1 MFTWMI
7 YIIIGLVAG
16 ILSGLFGIGG
26 GVVII
31 PGLTLLA
38 GFSQLKAQGTSL
50 VAMIPPVGIFALMEY
65 YKKGNTDLRAGI
77 IICMVMLIGGKF
89 GGQFANVLPVDI
101 MKKAFGVF
109 IILIGI
115 KTVFGK

>member
-1 MFTWMI
+1 MFSWII

-65 YKKGNTDLRAGI
+65 YKKGNTDLRAGL
-77 IICMVMLIGGKF
+77 IICALMLVGAKF

>member
-1 MFTWMI
+1 MLNFLS
-7 YIIIGLVAG
+7 YALIGAAAG

-31 PGLTLLA
+31 PLLVLIQK
-38 GFSQLKAQGTSL
+38 FPQLKAQGTSL
-50 VAMIPPVGIFALMEY
+50 VAMLPPVGIFAFLQY
-65 YKKGNTDLRAGI
+65 YKRGNVDITAGI
-77 IICMVMLIGGKF
+77 IICVTMLIFANF
-89 GGQFANVLPVDI
+89 GGILANHLPISV

-115 KTVFGK
+115 KTIFGK